1 MRTVQR
7 LKEKNLHMSKRK
19 HIQPGEEV
27 PLKLTATE
35 RKLMLENVLFIDAK
49 HEALIR
55 ETPDD
60 DPLMIT
66 LDDCDDFSGYIA
78 AEANHCSDKKL
89 QKKLDAV
96 LRKVHAVLDNY
107 TDEKS
112 NNDGLSMSEARDK
125 LSKAM
130 NALMAGQNPG
140 TISIRLQ
147 PELQTQSGSIKLT
160 SLQRE
165 TLIEHTELK
174 PTIKRKLKKAGDG
187 TQTIKFNRDELDEI
201 HGKTG
206 AAATYAL
213 SKEKQRLMAV
223 QSKVVAIFEKDHAAL
238 FQPAK
243 AKTKKRKSS
252 VSGDIFQFRINLKN
266 IEPSIWRRIQVQ
278 DCTLEDLHEHI
289 QAAMG
294 WENYHLHQ
302 FTIKGIE
309 YGPVAPDAMPFG
321 PDFEDETRV
330 LLSDVLAKKSKRIR
344 FGYTYDFGDDW
355 HHEILFEG
363 NPDAVGQQKY
373 PVCLEGER
381 ACPPED
387 IGGPWGFADY
397 LVALADQSNERHA
410 EMLEWRGPF
419 SAEDFSAEEATLRMQ
434 HVRTTV
440 R

>member
-1 MRTVQR
+1 MLQR
-7 LKEKNLHMSKRK
+7 LKEQKLLMSKRK
-19 HIQPGEEV
+19 HIQPDERV
-27 PLKLTATE
+27 PLKLSATQ
-35 RKLMLENVLFIDAK
+35 RTLILEKVSCIDAK
-49 HEALIR
+49 YEALIR

-60 DPLMIT
+60 EPLMMT
-66 LDDCDDFSGYIA
+66 LDDCDEFSGYIA
-78 AEANHCSDKKL
+78 SEANHCGDKKL
-89 QKKLDAV
+89 QKKLDTI
-96 LRKVHAVLDNY
+96 LRKVHAVLDTY

-112 NNDGLSMSEARDK
+112 DNGGMSISEARNK
-125 LSKAM
+125 LSNAM

-140 TISIRLQ
+140 PISIRLK

-160 SLQRE
+160 PLQRE
-165 TLIEHTELK
+165 TLIDHTELK

-187 TQTIKFNRDELDEI
+187 TQDITFSRDELDEI
-201 HGKTG
+201 HDKTG
-206 AAATYAL
+206 AAATYAR

-223 QSKVVAIFEKDHAAL
+223 QSKVVSIFEKDHAAL

-252 VSGDIFQFRINLKN
+252 GSGDIFQFRINLKN

-278 DCTLEDLHEHI
+278 DGTLEQLHEHI

-302 FTIKGIE
+302 FTIDGVDF
-309 YGPVAPDAMPFG
+309 GPVSPNAMPFG
-321 PDFEDETRV
+321 PEFEDETSV
-330 LLSDVLAKKSKRIR
+330 FLSDVLAKKSKRIC

-355 HHEILFEG
+355 HHEVLFEG
-363 NPDAVGQQKY
+363 NPDVIGQQKY

-397 LVALADQSNERHA
+397 LVALADPSNERHA

-419 SAEDFSAEEATLRMQ
+419 SAEEFSAEEATLRMQ
-434 HVRTTV
+434 HVRTG
-440 R
+440 

>member
-1 MRTVQR
+1 
-7 LKEKNLHMSKRK
+7 MSKRK
-19 HIQPGEEV
+19 HIQPDERV
-27 PLKLTATE
+27 PLKLSATQ
-35 RKLMLENVLFIDAK
+35 RTLILEKVSCIDAK
-49 HEALIR
+49 YEALIR

-60 DPLMIT
+60 EPLIMT
-66 LDDCDDFSGYIA
+66 LDDCDEFSGCIA
-78 AEANHCSDKKL
+78 SEANHCGDKKL
-89 QKKLDAV
+89 QKKLDAI
-96 LRKVHAVLDNY
+96 LGKVHAVLDNY
-107 TDEKS
+107 TDENS
-112 NNDGLSMSEARDK
+112 NNGGLSMPEARDK

-140 TISIRLQ
+140 PISIQLK

-160 SLQRE
+160 PLQRE
-165 TLIEHTELK
+165 TLIDHTELK

-201 HGKTG
+201 HDKTG
-206 AAATYAL
+206 AAATYAR

-223 QSKVVAIFEKDHAAL
+223 QSKVVSIFEKDHAAL
-238 FQPAK
+238 FEPQK
-243 AKTKKRKSS
+243 AKTKKRKPSR
-252 VSGDIFQFRINLKN
+252 SGDIFQFRINLKN
-266 IEPSIWRRIQVQ
+266 IEPSIWRRIQVR
-278 DCTLEDLHEHI
+278 DCTLEELHEHI

-302 FTIKGIE
+302 FTINGVE

-321 PDFEDETRV
+321 PEFEDETRV
-330 LLSDVLAKKSKRIR
+330 LLSDVLAKKSKRIH

-363 NPDAVGQQKY
+363 NPEVIGQQKY

-397 LVALADQSNERHA
+397 LVALADPSNERHA

-419 SAEDFSAEEATLRMQ
+419 SAEEFSAEEATLRMQ
-434 HVRTTV
+434 QARATG